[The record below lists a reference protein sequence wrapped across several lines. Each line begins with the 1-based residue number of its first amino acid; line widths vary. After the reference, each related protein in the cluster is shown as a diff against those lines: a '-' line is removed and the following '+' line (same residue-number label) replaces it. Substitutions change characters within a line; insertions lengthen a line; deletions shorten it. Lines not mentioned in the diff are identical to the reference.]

1 MLCSL
6 KYNVIKISPFISLS
20 VCFCRSWKDLTQ
32 PLLRHVLVTSCHDL
46 FNLKINQWKCM
57 YLIVVDTTHSVT
69 FASPLHRSMYKR
81 SSDWSVDNRSL
92 GHQNVSRTGLRWI
105 LSRATK
111 TESDM
116 KGLILIRLLKIQIKL
131 QNLQIKR
138 GKFTDKRV

>member
-20 VCFCRSWKDLTQ
+20 VCFRRSWKDLTQ